1 MTTEEW
7 ERSYDKLQERF
18 QILWFENH
26 QIKEKNLQL
35 EDKISKLE
43 EKLAFQQDDF
53 K

>member
-18 QILWFENH
+18 QTLWFENH
-26 QIKEKNLQL
+26 QIKEKNM
-35 EDKISKLE
+35 ELE
-43 EKLAFQQDDF
+43 EKIKILEERLNYEQDF

>member
-7 ERSYDKLQERF
+7 ELSYDKLQEKF

-26 QIKEKNLQL
+26 QIKEKNIQL
-35 EDKISKLE
+35 EDRIKELE

>member
-18 QILWFENH
+18 QTLWFENH
-26 QIKEKNLQL
+26 QIKERNVHL
-35 EDKISKLE
+35 EEKIRKLE

>member
-18 QILWFENH
+18 QALWFENH
-26 QIKEKNLQL
+26 QIKEKNVEL
-35 EDKISKLE
+35 EGKIKILE
-43 EKLAFQQDDF
+43 ERLNYEQDF